1 MIQPA
6 ARTWRKK
13 QILDLQSSWRK
24 SHLNWPLRGRQV
36 GCFFFNQRIISF
48 QGWVGF
54 SCKTVSI
61 SYTYTH
67 IPSLLILP
75 PLHPLNSLLLRCIP
89 TASYV
94 TPSSRPKG
102 PLTRCLSVTVLFM
115 SLQHIIVHSDHHWPK
130 KNPNPSR
137 ELMWSPRPG
146 SQGPLSSCLH
156 PHMHCNLLFLGES
169 VLPQLRISDP
179 LLSGLFSACKR
190 QN

>member
-36 GCFFFNQRIISF
+36 GCFFFNQRIISL

-75 PLHPLNSLLLRCIP
+75 PLHPTPTSQSTELRSLCYQQLP
-89 TASYV
+89 T
-94 TPSSRPKG
+94 
-102 PLTRCLSVTVLFM
+102 
-115 SLQHIIVHSDHHWPK
+115 
-130 KNPNPSR
+130 
-137 ELMWSPRPG
+137 
-146 SQGPLSSCLH
+146 SCLFTH
-156 PHMHCNLLFLGES
+156 GGAYIVS
-169 VLPQLRISDP
+169 AALRIHP
-179 LLSGLFSACKR
+179 NLSFPCCVQQCVLYIWAGAFICCFSFVFYKQRIAH
-190 QN
+190 

>member
-36 GCFFFNQRIISF
+36 GCFFFNQRIISL

-75 PLHPLNSLLLRCIP
+75 PLHPTPTSQSTELRSLCYQQLPTSCLFYTWWSIHCQCCSPNSSQPLLPLLCPAVCSLHMGRCFYLLL
-89 TASYV
+89 
-94 TPSSRPKG
+94 
-102 PLTRCLSVTVLFM
+102 
-115 SLQHIIVHSDHHWPK
+115 
-130 KNPNPSR
+130 
-137 ELMWSPRPG
+137 
-146 SQGPLSSCLH
+146 
-156 PHMHCNLLFLGES
+156 
-169 VLPQLRISDP
+169 
-179 LLSGLFSACKR
+179 
-190 QN
+190 